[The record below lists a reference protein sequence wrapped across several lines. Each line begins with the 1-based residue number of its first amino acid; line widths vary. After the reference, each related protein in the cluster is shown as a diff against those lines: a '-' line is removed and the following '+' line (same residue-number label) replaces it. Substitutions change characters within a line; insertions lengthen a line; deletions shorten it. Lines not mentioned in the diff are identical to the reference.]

1 MGELRQSCWCSR
13 VVIIEVEIK
22 RLRDIL
28 EVELEVYLEV
38 ELIGFGDGL
47 EVGDKREQIVI

>member
-1 MGELRQSCWCSR
+1 MGELRQSCWCNR

-22 RLRDIL
+22 RLRDI
-28 EVELEVYLEV
+28 LEV